1 MKTKEEILKKH
12 YSKILPN
19 HSKYRT
25 RKDYFSAMD
34 EYAFLREVKY
44 KKLIEAWKEYA
55 KLLGESEGNLAIFAD
70 THGIK
75 VDPKIVKR
83 GKELRQKIILIEQE
97 LGLTK

>member
-34 EYAFLREVKY
+34 EYASLRESKWRELYEVHTDLIYSLTVVKD
-44 KKLIEAWKEYA
+44 LVAIEY
-55 KLLGESEGNLAIFAD
+55 I
-70 THGIK
+70 T
-75 VDPKIVKR
+75 
-83 GKELRQKIILIEQE
+83 ELHQKISEIEQE
-97 LGLTK
+97 LGLTDKK